1 MRRLEMMASSQ
12 KTLLDQKVHLEG
24 DINVSKKILA
34 EKTIL
39 LENLTHDKALLITE
53 IVI

>member
-1 MRRLEMMASSQ
+1 MRRLEIMASTQ
-12 KTLLDQKVHLEG
+12 KTLLDQKFQLEG

-39 LENLTHDKALLITE
+39 LDNMTHDKELLIAE
-53 IVI
+53 CVI